1 MILSPSL
8 DWNYTTGFPGPPACR
23 WRILGLRFYNR
34 MRQSLSISLSILLNL
49 FFWSILAMQPVCPG
63 SPPDTILTLHPPPTV
78 TKTCHCHSVC
88 GLSCPFCRDAF
99 PCTPSHPSF
108 YKPSLKL
115 LHPHPHKATACSVFS
130 GLPLLGRPWN
140 LQVMAVPQVFQ
151 AQSHPRAFAHAISS
165 PSTCMT
171 HVLTSSRSLPG
182 CHLLR
187 EVPKSSTL
195 LHLFPLLSFPSQCI
209 S

>member
-1 MILSPSL
+1 
-8 DWNYTTGFPGPPACR
+8 
-23 WRILGLRFYNR
+23 
-34 MRQSLSISLSILLNL
+34 MRQFLSISLSILLIL
-49 FFWSILAMQPVCPG
+49 FFWSILTMQSVCPG

-130 GLPLLGRPWN
+130 GLSLLGRPWN
-140 LQVMAVPQVFQ
+140 LQVMAVPQVLL
-151 AQSHPRAFAHAISS
+151 AQSHPRAFAHTVSS

-171 HVLTSSRSLPG
+171 HVLTSSRSLPR

-195 LHLFPLLSFPSQCI
+195 STSFRCSLFHHSVYHDLAEMTESLAGYPWSPQQTLAPGGSDLSSL
-209 S
+209 

>member
-1 MILSPSL
+1 MP
-8 DWNYTTGFPGPPACR
+8 FPPPGD
-23 WRILGLRFYNR
+23 L
-34 MRQSLSISLSILLNL
+34 
-49 FFWSILAMQPVCPG
+49 PG
-63 SPPDTILTLHPPPTV
+63 SGMESTSLMFPALA
-78 TKTCHCHSVC
+78 
-88 GLSCPFCRDAF
+88 RDAF